1 MKFLLVIPIFLIGSL
16 AVAQQDSVVSSRP
29 KNAQDSL
36 RAHYIK
42 SYPDYFF
49 LWPVI
54 KQRRLHFD
62 LEKLSDNDRTV
73 SFQTNKP
80 YSFGVGMYLFE
91 LAVELAFAIPLDEQD
106 QYIYGKSDATDLQ
119 LNVLGKKW
127 GGDVFYQKYKG
138 FYVDDP
144 NVDVPPNTPYP
155 HRDDIETRN
164 LGVSV
169 NYTFNYNKFS
179 FRSAYSYVERQ
190 QRSAGSFI
198 LFGTLST
205 FKASGDSAILGQK
218 YKNEFGG
225 DSMIERI
232 KTTSLG
238 IAPGYTYSLI
248 YKGFFLNG
256 TLAVGPAHNW
266 IAFTLE
272 DQQEKHDIRFSAY
285 IVGRIGLGYNGDKVF
300 GGVSFMSQAR
310 TARFE
315 TVRLNS
321 SNDLFKILIGYRFR
335 EFGIL
340 KKRIWDL
347 PKELF

>member
-1 MKFLLVIPIFLIGSL
+1 MIVLLLVAATGH
-16 AVAQQDSVVSSRP
+16 AQDDVDVATYP
-29 KNAQDSL
+29 KNAADSL

-42 SYPDYFF
+42 SYSEYFF
-49 LWPVI
+49 VWPVI
-54 KQRRLHFD
+54 KQRRLEFD
-62 LEKLSDNDRTV
+62 MERVSDSDRSV
-73 SFQTNKP
+73 SYLTNKP
-80 YSFGVGMYLFE
+80 YSFGVGVYLFE
-91 LAVELAFAIPLDEQD
+91 LGVELTFAIPLDAHD
-106 QYIYGKSDATDLQ
+106 QYLYGESDARDIQ

-127 GGDVFYQKYKG
+127 GGDVFYQKYSG
-138 FYVDDP
+138 FYIDDP
-144 NVDVPPNTPYP
+144 AVTIPPNTPYP
-155 HRDDIETRN
+155 HRSDIETRN

-169 NYTFNYNKFS
+169 NYTFNFNRFS

-190 QRSAGSFI
+190 ERSAGSFI
-198 LFGTLST
+198 LFGTLSS
-205 FKASGDSAILGQK
+205 FRASGDSAILGSNYQG
-218 YKNEFGG
+218 EFGN
-225 DSMIERI
+225 DSRIREI

-266 IAFTLE
+266 MTFAME
-272 DQQEKHDIRFSAY
+272 NESEKHDIRFSAY
-285 IVGRIGLGYNGDKVF
+285 VVGRIGLGYNGDKIF
-300 GGVSFMSQAR
+300 GGVSFMSQTR

-315 TVRLNS
+315 TVRLTS
-321 SNDLFKILIGYRFR
+321 SNDLFKIMIGYRFR